1 MLFQA
6 GDILRSDARRSGST
20 LHLENG
26 LEVLAVGD
34 IHGNRKNFARVMRYW
49 DLATKP
55 ERCIVLQEIIHGPGD
70 PVTGFDRSIELL
82 MRSARSIIQYPGQ
95 VLFVMGNHDLAQIVG
110 NEITKA
116 GQGSCE
122 AFAAGVYEEFGSSGD
137 EILAAAAGMLQAM
150 PLAVRC
156 PGGVFISHSLPSPHR
171 MQLAGTDILTRDYCP
186 EDFRRGGSVYEWT
199 WGRSLDPVMIEELA
213 EKIGVEYFIL
223 GHQHVQ
229 AGYEKIG
236 SRAVTITT
244 DHSHGCVVQFM
255 GDQSIDSDSMES
267 CVRRIASIGVS

>member
-1 MLFQA
+1 MLCQA
-6 GDILRSDARRSGST
+6 GEILRSDKRRSGST
-20 LHLENG
+20 LELENG

-34 IHGNRKNFARVMRYW
+34 IHGHRKNFARVMRYW
-49 DLATKP
+49 DLAGKP

-95 VLFVMGNHDLAQIVG
+95 FLFVLGNHDLSQIMG

-122 AFAAGVYEEFGSSGD
+122 AFAAGIYEEFGSGGD
-137 EILAAAAGMLQAM
+137 EILAAITEMLKAM

-156 PGGVFISHSLPSPHR
+156 AGGVMISHSLPSPHR
-171 MQLAGTDILTRDYCP
+171 MELAGTEILTRDYCL

-199 WGRSLDPVMIEELA
+199 WGRNLEPEQIESLA
-213 EKIGVEYFIL
+213 EEIGVVFFIL

-229 AGYEKIG
+229 SGYEKIG
-236 SRAVTITT
+236 PRAVTITT

-255 GDQSIDSDSMES
+255 SGQAIDSDSMDS
-267 CVRRIASIGVS
+267 CVHRVASIGLS